1 MPTEREHD
9 KHNPEIKTTNDP
21 SFRLKFLDQAES
33 YMYKNFPLVKKRL
46 YQGGIR
52 LAGVL
57 NGIYK

>member
-1 MPTEREHD
+1 LNTYD
-9 KHNPEIKTTNDP
+9 K
-21 SFRLKFLDQAES
+21 AES